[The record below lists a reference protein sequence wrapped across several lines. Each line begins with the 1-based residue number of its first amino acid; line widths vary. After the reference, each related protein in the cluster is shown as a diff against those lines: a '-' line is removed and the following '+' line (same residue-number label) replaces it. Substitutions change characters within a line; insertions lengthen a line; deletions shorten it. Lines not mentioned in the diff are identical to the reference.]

1 MKKFYRLILGRAL
14 WIVWQYKWLWPLGLA
29 AVFVSAGSIY
39 DFLLRIFDN
48 LLSGVSPVFSLMEY
62 WSTNLFSWMSLLSV
76 SAWLGGTGPL
86 WFELIVGF
94 LMLICLLVVL
104 VLAIVC
110 QVGLIKSVIALDKA
124 KRTTPNQ
131 AIQSG
136 VKLFWPALKFNILSK
151 VFLIALL
158 FGFSWVISLVALNNS
173 LLDLVMY
180 AAAFV
185 FLVLAVI
192 TVHFIT
198 IFGIASLV
206 LKKTD
211 VVHAVKNAFRLF
223 SKNIVLNLEMGLI
236 LFFINIVVGL
246 AGVIAIIVVEAPLI
260 LIYMLSTLLSWN
272 LLALIFSILMLIVFV
287 VILLVLVAW
296 LSTFQL
302 ASWVILFDELEAN
315 RGEAKVSRLTAH
327 LIKRLTRK
335 RK

>member
-1 MKKFYRLILGRAL
+1 M
-14 WIVWQYKWLWPLGLA
+14 
-29 AVFVSAGSIY
+29 
-39 DFLLRIFDN
+39 
-48 LLSGVSPVFSLMEY
+48 
-62 WSTNLFSWMSLLSV
+62 

-86 WFELIVGF
+86 WLEILMGF
-94 LMLICLLVVL
+94 LVTVCLLVIL

-110 QVGLIKSVIALDKA
+110 QAGLIKSVISLDKA
-124 KRTTPNQ
+124 KRITPNQ

-158 FGFSWVISLVALNNS
+158 FGFSWVISLVVLDNS
-173 LLDLVMY
+173 LLNLVMY
-180 AAAFV
+180 ATAFV
-185 FLVLAVI
+185 VLVIAVI
-192 TVHFIT
+192 VVHFIT
-198 IFGIASLV
+198 VFGIASLV

-236 LFFINIVVGL
+236 LFCINIVVGL

-260 LIYMLSTLLSWN
+260 LVYMLASLTSWN
-272 LLALIFSILMLIVFV
+272 LLALLFSVLMLVVFV
-287 VILLVLVAW
+287 AVLLVLVAW
-296 LSTFQL
+296 SSTFQL